1 MKFCKL
7 ITEVD
12 LELLEWL
19 LNNGYPIDRIEE
31 NGQVYYKT
39 PAMLCQNMKVN
50 DEVTNYSNG
59 LIHMD
64 IENVRRK
71 RGLYKTGDLLIDMD
85 SNIIQ
90 KGLEKIMVSKAAFT
104 IITTLMDVPHKTVSR
119 NALVFYL
126 EQAYHHEILDNTLT
140 VHIATI
146 RRLLGDEYISFHNS
160 SVHQY
165 TIKVHKKINNLKS
178 RKFEDYFMRNHY

>member
-104 IITTLMDVPHKTVSR
+104 IITT
-119 NALVFYL
+119 
-126 EQAYHHEILDNTLT
+126 

-146 RRLLGDEYISFHNS
+146 RRLLGDEYIGTHKTVVYFWQFD
-160 SVHQY
+160 VF
-165 TIKVHKKINNLKS
+165 KVG
-178 RKFEDYFMRNHY
+178 

>member
-19 LNNGYPIDRIEE
+19 LNNGYPIDRIRKWA
-31 NGQVYYKT
+31 VYYKT

-50 DEVTNYSNG
+50 DEVRNYSNG

-64 IENVRRK
+64 IENVRK
-71 RGLYKTGDLLIDMD
+71 KKGLYRTGDLLIDMD

-90 KGLEKIMVSKAAFT
+90 KGSEKIMIPKAAFT
-104 IITTLMDVPHKTVSR
+104 IISTLMDVPHKTVSR
-119 NALVFYL
+119 SALVFYL

-140 VHIATI
+140 VHIAAI
-146 RRLLGDEYISFHNS
+146 RRLLGDSRLLGDKYIGTHKTVGYFWQFD
-160 SVHQY
+160 VF
-165 TIKVHKKINNLKS
+165 KVG
-178 RKFEDYFMRNHY
+178 

>member
-50 DEVTNYSNG
+50 DE
-59 LIHMD
+59 
-64 IENVRRK
+64 
-71 RGLYKTGDLLIDMD
+71 
-85 SNIIQ
+85 IIV
-90 KGLEKIMVSKAAFT
+90 MA
-104 IITTLMDVPHKTVSR
+104 
-119 NALVFYL
+119 
-126 EQAYHHEILDNTLT
+126 
-140 VHIATI
+140 
-146 RRLLGDEYISFHNS
+146 
-160 SVHQY
+160 
-165 TIKVHKKINNLKS
+165 
-178 RKFEDYFMRNHY
+178 

>member
-90 KGLEKIMVSKAAFT
+90 KGLKKLWF
-104 IITTLMDVPHKTVSR
+104 LKQP
-119 NALVFYL
+119 L
-126 EQAYHHEILDNTLT
+126 Q
-140 VHIATI
+140 
-146 RRLLGDEYISFHNS
+146 LLQH
-160 SVHQY
+160 
-165 TIKVHKKINNLKS
+165 
-178 RKFEDYFMRNHY
+178 

>member
-104 IITTLMDVPHKTVSR
+104 IITTLM
-119 NALVFYL
+119 
-126 EQAYHHEILDNTLT
+126 
-140 VHIATI
+140 
-146 RRLLGDEYISFHNS
+146 EYI
-160 SVHQY
+160 
-165 TIKVHKKINNLKS
+165 KIDRDKS
-178 RKFEDYFMRNHY
+178 TFKSHRDFDSEIEMTFKHF

>member
-50 DEVTNYSNG
+50 DEVRNYSNG

-64 IENVRRK
+64 IENVRK
-71 RGLYKTGDLLIDMD
+71 KKGLYRTGDLLIDMD

-90 KGLEKIMVSKAAFT
+90 KGSEKIMIPKAAFT
-104 IITTLMDVPHKTVSR
+104 IISTLMDVPHKTVSR
-119 NALVFYL
+119 SALVFYL

-140 VHIATI
+140 VHIAAI
-146 RRLLGDEYISFHNS
+146 RRLLGD
-160 SVHQY
+160 
-165 TIKVHKKINNLKS
+165 K
-178 RKFEDYFMRNHY
+178 

>member
-59 LIHMD
+59 LIHWTLKMFEEKEGY
-64 IENVRRK
+64 IK
-71 RGLYKTGDLLIDMD
+71 
-85 SNIIQ
+85 
-90 KGLEKIMVSKAAFT
+90 LEIF
-104 IITTLMDVPHKTVSR
+104 
-119 NALVFYL
+119 
-126 EQAYHHEILDNTLT
+126 
-140 VHIATI
+140 
-146 RRLLGDEYISFHNS
+146 
-160 SVHQY
+160 
-165 TIKVHKKINNLKS
+165 
-178 RKFEDYFMRNHY
+178 

>member
-71 RGLYKTGDLLIDMD
+71 RGLYKTGDLRLIW
-85 SNIIQ
+85 I
-90 KGLEKIMVSKAAFT
+90 
-104 IITTLMDVPHKTVSR
+104 R
-119 NALVFYL
+119 
-126 EQAYHHEILDNTLT
+126 ILFKRDLKKLWFLKQPLQ
-140 VHIATI
+140 
-146 RRLLGDEYISFHNS
+146 LLQH
-160 SVHQY
+160 
-165 TIKVHKKINNLKS
+165 
-178 RKFEDYFMRNHY
+178 

>member
-140 VHIATI
+140 VHVATI
-146 RRLLGDEYISFHNS
+146 RRLLGDEYIGTHKTVGYFWQFD
-160 SVHQY
+160 VF
-165 TIKVHKKINNLKS
+165 KVG
-178 RKFEDYFMRNHY
+178 

>member
-104 IITTLMDVPHKTVSR
+104 SFTVSNVYGLLFSNSSKHFISPLASCIVTTL
-119 NALVFYL
+119 F
-126 EQAYHHEILDNTLT
+126 
-140 VHIATI
+140 
-146 RRLLGDEYISFHNS
+146 F
-160 SVHQY
+160 
-165 TIKVHKKINNLKS
+165 
-178 RKFEDYFMRNHY
+178 